1 MVSKKTDDLLELMKK
16 SADGPRQQSP
26 MEAMEG
32 LACVWDNV
40 ECTDYSRI
48 RDSTGEILEERLS
61 VCFEDGAEI
70 LVLFSDGAYSW
81 GTYPAIPTPEQDTDI
96 IQKIYNGGKQKW
108 VRTRFFLTQMQDSI
122 SIMGL
127 NTMHPSG

>member
-16 SADGPRQQSP
+16 LADGPRQQSP

-48 RDSTGEILEERLS
+48 RDSTGEILEERLCPYVLKMEPRYWS
-61 VCFEDGAEI
+61 CFRMGHTA
-70 LVLFSDGAYSW
+70 G
-81 GTYPAIPTPEQDTDI
+81 GP
-96 IQKIYNGGKQKW
+96 IQLSPHRNKIQTLSKKYIMEVNKNG
-108 VRTRFFLTQMQDSI
+108 
-122 SIMGL
+122 
-127 NTMHPSG
+127 